1 MEHLG
6 GAFKVNS
13 ERLVRAVKE
22 TGQQITLRRLSEVQT
37 TKISARN
44 LAKLRRLHKN

>member
-13 ERLVRAVKE
+13 VRLVRAVKE
-22 TGQQITLRRLSEVQT
+22 TGQQITLAAPVRDPNDQ
-37 TKISARN
+37 N
-44 LAKLRRLHKN
+44 